1 VPEQVVLEYGGF
13 SLARGRCHVVF
24 DLEHSQA
31 LVGEPL
37 DNPGT
42 AVTNAIEE
50 VAFSLKTSLGLD
62 VSAGQLFQYAPWDL
76 EVRRERTV
84 LVKFH
89 GDAWSMPVWT
99 DATDADPF
107 LIEALAEVHAIKP
120 YTLAAMSHLKLV
132 LSIVRVRVD
141 AAGVP
146 AAHLRL
152 DDVGTVEHISQRR
165 FYYLDVRAP
174 TEEAAI
180 SAVHQALGGDVGI
193 DRIQVTTPNAP
204 LDQPGSLPV

>member
-1 VPEQVVLEYGGF
+1 MPEQVVLEYGGF

-24 DLEHSQA
+24 DPERSHA

-50 VAFSLKTSLGLD
+50 VAFSLKTSLGID
-62 VSAGQLFQYAPWDL
+62 VSMGQLFQYTPWDA
-76 EVRRERTV
+76 EIRRERTL

-89 GDAWSMPVWT
+89 GDMWSMPVWT
-99 DATDADPF
+99 DPDATDAF
-107 LIEALAEVHAIKP
+107 LVSALAEVHAIKP
-120 YTLAAMSHLKLV
+120 YTLTKMSNLTLV

-146 AAHLRL
+146 GAHLRL
-152 DDVGTVEHISQRR
+152 SDVGTVEHISQRR
-165 FYYLDVRAP
+165 YYYLDVRAP
-174 TEEAAI
+174 TEEAAVA
-180 SAVHQALGGDVGI
+180 AVYKALGGEVPN
-193 DRIQVTTPNAP
+193 DRIEVTTPNAP